1 MPLDVLEACLKLAR
15 AGTEQIR
22 ARMETVIRKTMDKEE
37 ENEEAD
43 QEMDA
48 FVEGLQSEIS
58 TLSKYNELDV

>member
-1 MPLDVLEACLKLAR
+1 MPLDVLEACLKLAH

-22 ARMETVIRKTMDKEE
+22 ARMEAVIRKTMDKEE
-37 ENEEAD
+37 ESEEAD

-58 TLSKYNELDV
+58 TFSKYNELEV